1 MGSFLLVSTSIQ
13 YKKCGLKFARLKIKH
28 WYKQYL
34 RITKLSQNMGV
45 YKLLVKGAKQ
55 VVTVRN
61 DGNIRVLRGKEMQ
74 HVDIIDAKGEDG
86 ISILVDRWD
95 F

>member
-1 MGSFLLVSTSIQ
+1 
-13 YKKCGLKFARLKIKH
+13 
-28 WYKQYL
+28 
-34 RITKLSQNMGV
+34 MGV

-61 DGNIRVLRGKEMQ
+61 DGNILVLRGKEMQ

-86 ISILVDRWD
+86 VSILVDRWD